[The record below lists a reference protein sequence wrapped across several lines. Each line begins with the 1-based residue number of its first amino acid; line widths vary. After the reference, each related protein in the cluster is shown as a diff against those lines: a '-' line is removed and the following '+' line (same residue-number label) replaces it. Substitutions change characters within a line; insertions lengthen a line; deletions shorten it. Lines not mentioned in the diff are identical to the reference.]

1 MSPNIRPGRSAPAIS
16 NVRQAAVE
24 RLQHIAGLVAAVR
37 AIVADVERRVA
48 REVVV
53 ARGVERLS
61 TIIESERPAE
71 RIRRENASAL
81 AEMEARG
88 NTPNSAMQ
96 VAKLRSKDPHTRE
109 MLAQRFRR
117 LRRIK
122 NKRAVF
128 G

>member
-1 MSPNIRPGRSAPAIS
+1 VTGAPHPNFR
-16 NVRQAAVE
+16 NVSDLRE
-24 RLQHIAGLVAAVR
+24 LQLVAAVR

-53 ARGVERLS
+53 ARGVERLL
-61 TIIESERPAE
+61 TIIESEQRPAE
-71 RIRRENASAL
+71 RIRRENTAAL
-81 AEMEARG
+81 IEMAALG
-88 NTPNSAMQ
+88 NTRDAAMQ
-96 VAKLRSKDPHTRE
+96 IAKRRSGDPHTRQ